1 LTSRIV
7 TSPRLPRPVGY
18 AHAVVAGSGATV
30 YLGGQTAQGPDGEIV
45 GANLAE
51 QLDQAAANLLAALEA
66 AGGAPSDL
74 VSMQVFVTDA
84 GAYRSRLPELGEVWR
99 RYFGRHYPAM
109 ALLEVKGLFDPA
121 ALVELMGVA
130 VVAER

>member
-18 AHAVVAGSGATV
+18 AHAVVAGPGATV
-30 YLGGQTAQGPDGEIV
+30 YLGGQTAQGPEGEIV
-45 GANLAE
+45 GATLVE
-51 QLDQAAANLLAALEA
+51 QFDRAAANLLAALEA
-66 AGGAPSDL
+66 AGGTPSDL
-74 VSMQVFVTDA
+74 VSLQVFVTDA
-84 GAYRSRLPELGEVWR
+84 GAYRTCLRELGEVWR
-99 RYFGRHYPAM
+99 RHFQRHYPAM
-109 ALLEVKGLFDPA
+109 ALIEVNGLFDPA